1 MNEIRNATAGIVS
14 QAIATRDVKLS
25 RLADKT
31 LIPRTTLQRKV
42 AGDADFTVSELARI
56 AAALDMHPGDLLP
69 HNFTHQAVA
78 A

>member
-1 MNEIRNATAGIVS
+1 MNEIRTATAGLVS
-14 QAIATRDVKLS
+14 QAIATRDVKLT

-56 AAALDMHPGDLLP
+56 AHALDMHPGELLP
-69 HNFTHQAVA
+69 LDFSRQAVA